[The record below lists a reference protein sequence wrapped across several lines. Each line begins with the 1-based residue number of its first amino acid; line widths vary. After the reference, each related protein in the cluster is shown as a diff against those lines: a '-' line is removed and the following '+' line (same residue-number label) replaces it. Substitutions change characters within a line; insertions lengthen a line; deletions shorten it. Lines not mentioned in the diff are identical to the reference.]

1 MKHYVM
7 SHCEG
12 DKYFPKDLRK
22 SVEAA
27 IDSCKLKPGKGQ
39 TEPIRRDILTK
50 LKTDG
55 WSGEVQVSIG
65 SEMTITSMRDTVALC
80 LQTGNVSR
88 CHSDLLKMQTMYLNG
103 AVKAT
108 ALIVPSQEAAKKFNS
123 NVISDKRL
131 ERELTIFKKVY
142 NVPTLIFVLEG

>member
-12 DKYFPKDLRK
+12 EKHFPMDLRQ

-27 IDSCKLKPGKGQ
+27 IDASKGKPGRGQ
-39 TEPIRRDILTK
+39 TEPIRRDIVGK
-50 LKTDG
+50 LKTAG

-65 SEMTITSMRDTVALC
+65 SEMTITSMRENVALC
-80 LQTGNVSR
+80 LQTGNVAR
-88 CHSDLLKMQTMYLNG
+88 CHSDLLKLQTMYLNG
-103 AVKAT
+103 AIKA
-108 ALIVPSQEAAKKFNS
+108 AAVIVPSQDAAKKFNS

-131 ERELTIFKKVY
+131 ERELAIFKKVY
-142 NVPTLIFVLEG
+142 HVPTLVFVLEG